1 MRRADLI
8 KRTMGLDALECPR
21 CRGRLEPI
29 AEILEPGA
37 VGKILRSMGLPDAPP
52 RLTPA
57 RSPPQQDFDFAQEG

>member
-1 MRRADLI
+1 MRRADLL

-37 VGKILRSMGLPDAPP
+37 VAKILRSMGLPDSPP
-52 RLTPA
+52 RVSPA
-57 RSPPQQDFDFAQEG
+57 RSPPQMDFDFVQ

>member
-1 MRRADLI
+1 MRRVDLI

-37 VGKILRSMGLPDAPP
+37 VAKILRSMGLPDSPP
-52 RLTPA
+52 RISPA
-57 RSPPQQDFDFAQEG
+57 RSPPQSDFDFVQ

>member
-29 AEILEPGA
+29 AEILKP
-37 VGKILRSMGLPDAPP
+37 
-52 RLTPA
+52 TF
-57 RSPPQQDFDFAQEG
+57 QQGGTL